1 MRTTANLFFDT
12 RPPSTIRHHTHPPS
26 NLAPKT
32 NPSKQPTMRSISLG
46 HALFLASVVRTAAG
60 FSVYVPASKPIN
72 HAGATPWRPT
82 LRKDR
87 YIFPVLPAAT
97 SNDESTIQ
105 FVGKEQMEEILE
117 DFEQGKSGYCVLDVR
132 NEDEV
137 ESTGKLSKSIITCP
151 LPKIKELHAFEL
163 HPEDFEEE
171 FGFVKPHFDDT
182 LVFTCAAGKRA
193 QMAAEL
199 AATDGYPNIVV
210 YAGGAN
216 EWFGPPSVEVP

>member
-1 MRTTANLFFDT
+1 MVQQASGAERRHQQHSSHPLFRDQHYGRTG
-12 RPPSTIRHHTHPPS
+12 
-26 NLAPKT
+26 
-32 NPSKQPTMRSISLG
+32 ISPL
-46 HALFLASVVRTAAG
+46 S
-60 FSVYVPASKPIN
+60 FS
-72 HAGATPWRPT
+72 
-82 LRKDR
+82 
-87 YIFPVLPAAT
+87 AAT

-105 FVGKEQMEEILE
+105 FVGKEEMEEILE
-117 DFEQGKSGYCVLDVR
+117 DFEQGDSGYCVLDVR

-137 ESTGKLSKSIITCP
+137 ESTGKLSKSVITCP
-151 LPKIKELHAFEL
+151 LLKIKELHAFEL

-199 AATDGYPNIVV
+199 AAIDGYPNIVV
-210 YAGGAN
+210 YTGGAN